1 MVLLYHQGSR
11 LFWTHRFF
19 SKMININSSKQ
30 RNFMNL
36 IGEKIRTDINDEI
49 RLLLTIAN
57 ELYRKDRVSSYRNFC
72 KKYLQKNSNLLNVLI
87 YNDKKPSIPVLLS
100 LYLKLNQ
107 EKLLPYW
114 QQKLSLCLLNKA
126 MKGQKWPYTKE
137 ITN

>member
-1 MVLLYHQGSR
+1 
-11 LFWTHRFF
+11 
-19 SKMININSSKQ
+19 MININSSNQ

-36 IGEKIRTDINDEI
+36 IGEKIRKNVNNEI
-49 RLLLTIAN
+49 RLLLLIAN

-87 YNDKKPSIPVLLS
+87 YNDKKPSISVLLS

-114 QQKLSLCLLNKA
+114 QQKLSFCLLNKA
-126 MKGQKWPYTKE
+126 MKGQK
-137 ITN
+137 